1 MEQSFSALMDRTMFS
16 CKWLDRLERMGR
28 SLFFRLQ
35 TNNGM
40 GANTKIQSV
49 HAHEYRI
56 RYRR

>member
-1 MEQSFSALMDRTMFS
+1 MDRTMFS

-28 SLFFRLQ
+28 SLFSGCKPITEWR
-35 TNNGM
+35 
-40 GANTKIQSV
+40 ANTKIQSV